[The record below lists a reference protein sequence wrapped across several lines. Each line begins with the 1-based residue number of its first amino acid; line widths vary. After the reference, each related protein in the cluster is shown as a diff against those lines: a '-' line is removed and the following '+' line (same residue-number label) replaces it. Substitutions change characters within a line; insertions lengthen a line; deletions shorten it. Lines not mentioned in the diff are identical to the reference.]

1 MSSLLFRMATTV
13 TSNGSSSRAAA
24 AAALLGRALRFLR
37 RPPKASPAGVARGDL
52 EALFGMPVG
61 DLALYER
68 ALRHRSVLRGQPDSH
83 LLSNERLE
91 FLGDA
96 VLGMIVAE
104 RLYDE
109 FPDRDE
115 GFLTRMRAKLVN
127 GQALAA
133 YAEAIDLGPLILMS
147 DNMASTD
154 GRHNA
159 TILADAFEAI
169 LGALYRDQ
177 GIEAARTFVLDLL
190 DERVDLDDLAATRSN
205 YKSLLL
211 EYAQA
216 RAWPQPSY
224 LVVHEEGPSHDRRFT
239 VEVHVG
245 ENAYGRGTARSKK
258 KAEQKAARV
267 ALEYFR
273 QAAEDGAEV
282 TVDAESDA

>member
-1 MSSLLFRMATTV
+1 MATTV
-13 TSNGSSSRAAA
+13 TSNGSSPRLPSS
-24 AAALLGRALRFLR
+24 LGRLARVFRFLR
-37 RPPKASPAGVARGDL
+37 RPPQASPAGVSRDDL
-52 EALFGMPVG
+52 EALFGMPVE

-133 YAEAIDLGPLILMS
+133 YAEAIDLGELILMS

-159 TILADAFEAI
+159 TILADAFEAV

-190 DERVDLDDLAATRSN
+190 DDRVDLDNLATTRSN
-205 YKSLLL
+205 FKSLLL

-216 RAWPQPSY
+216 RGWPQPSY
-224 LVVHEEGPSHDRRFT
+224 GVVHEEGPSHDRRFT
-239 VEVHVG
+239 VAVQVG
-245 ENAYGRGTARSKK
+245 NNAYGSGTARSKK
-258 KAEQKAARV
+258 KAEQQAARV
-267 ALEYFR
+267 ALEFFR
-273 QAAEDGAEV
+273 QAEESGAELP
-282 TVDAESDA
+282 VDASSEGNE